1 MISKYNN
8 HKGFTLIELMVVV
21 AIIGILAA
29 IAIPTYQDFIA
40 RSQIARVYGEIS
52 AFKAGIE
59 DQLSQ
64 GNMPT
69 GPAGLI
75 TIGYVNPSKIQAA
88 DPVLTFVAS
97 GSGTLVAT
105 LGGDAI
111 NIILNTTITLSR
123 TATGVWSCATDGGG
137 APGYKPSHA
146 PVSCP

>member
-1 MISKYNN
+1 MVHRWINQ
-8 HKGFTLIELMVVV
+8 KGFTLIELMVVV

-52 AFKAGIE
+52 ALKTGIE
-59 DQLSQ
+59 EQLSQ
-64 GNMPT
+64 GNIPT
-69 GPAGLI
+69 GPTGLI
-75 TIGYVNPSKIQAA
+75 LIGYINPSKIQAA
-88 DPVLTFVAS
+88 DPVLAFVAS

-111 NIILNTTITLSR
+111 NIIANTTITLSR
-123 TATGVWSCATDGGG
+123 TIEGIWTCATNGGG
-137 APGYKPSHA
+137 APGYKPTHA